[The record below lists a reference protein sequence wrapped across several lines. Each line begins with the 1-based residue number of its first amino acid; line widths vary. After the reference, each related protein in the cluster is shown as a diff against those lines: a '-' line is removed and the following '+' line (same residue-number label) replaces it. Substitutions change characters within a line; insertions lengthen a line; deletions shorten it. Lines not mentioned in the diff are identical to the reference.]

1 MDLRDTF
8 GHRPGLKLQPFYNS
22 HVELS
27 KEFESPFSI
36 KYYCLMKWT
45 CILEDQEDQVFILFL
60 VLKVPSN
67 GDQPSPLDATDV
79 GLKKCATCWFQ
90 HLHSQSLLI
99 HILSNTILLSIK
111 FLETPGTISHVHKYR
126 PVMFLIDTSISLRL
140 LIHFVIVCYDGSGVS
155 TPFNM
160 NYHSCNFVQVP
171 KSHQKIITECHQG
184 LLCFRSCLVFVTT
197 SIQL

>member
-1 MDLRDTF
+1 MDFRDTF
-8 GHRPGLKLQPFYNS
+8 GHRPGLKVQPLYNS

-27 KEFESPFSI
+27 KELESPFFPKVS
-36 KYYCLMKWT
+36 LP
-45 CILEDQEDQVFILFL
+45 QEMDMYLGRPGRLSVYSFSG
-60 VLKVPSN
+60 LKVPSN
-67 GDQPSPLDATDV
+67 GDQSSPLDATDV

-126 PVMFLIDTSISLRL
+126 PVIFLIDTSVSLRL
-140 LIHFVIVCYDGSGVS
+140 LTHFATVCYDGSGVS

-171 KSHQKIITECHQG
+171 KSHQKSITECHQG
-184 LLCFRSCLVFVTT
+184 LLCFRSCLVFVIT